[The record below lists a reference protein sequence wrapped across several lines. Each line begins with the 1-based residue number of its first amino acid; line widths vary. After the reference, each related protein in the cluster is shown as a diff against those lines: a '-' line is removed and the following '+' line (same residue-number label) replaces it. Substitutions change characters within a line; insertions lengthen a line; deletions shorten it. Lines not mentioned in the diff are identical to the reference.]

1 MKKRT
6 LKQRASAYVSWSHPC
21 RAGMPWIWD
30 WVERAWLAGY
40 AAGRKAAQ
48 AQTALDAERLRV
60 LQQQPSIHWDP
71 AKRLWQT
78 YHAAAPTLVECADAE
93 LEAEKTIEGR

>member
-6 LKQRASAYVSWSHPC
+6 LKQRASAYVSRSHPC

-48 AQTALDAERLRV
+48 E
-60 LQQQPSIHWDP
+60 
-71 AKRLWQT
+71 
-78 YHAAAPTLVECADAE
+78 AADGNAD
-93 LEAEKTIEGR
+93 